1 MQKIIVAFIAL
12 LFTYNS
18 TAQDSIAN
26 FTTSIKDY
34 TSKEKILVLHGVA
47 NKGIKILSIKYVPTL
62 EVQTKITFDTS
73 IKKYVQDS
81 IIETGNAIILKG
93 DDLDQFNITGYDS
106 VTWQQKI
113 ILQPKDSIRITGTI
127 NYSYKD
133 VDGGIKGGVYQI
145 SKQFFYSEITTTNTA
160 TLTDSENLKSKSI
173 WGLFIAGLI
182 AGLIGFISP
191 CVYALVPVTVSMFL
205 KKSKTPAQGRKNIF
219 VYAFSILAIY
229 TLIGVLTGV
238 VIPETT
244 IYTLSTHWIFNLII
258 FVLFVIFGMSFLGAF
273 EITLPA
279 SWANKM
285 DSKASTKSYTGI
297 FFMAFTLVIVS
308 FSCTGPFVGSLLAT
322 SFSNGKLGP
331 ALGMFGFGLGLAA
344 PFAIFAIFPKLLTV
358 LTKSGGWQNAL
369 KVTLGFIE
377 LALALKFLSNADG
390 VKGWHLLDRE
400 IFLVIW
406 IVLFIL
412 LGIYLLGKITFKLDS
427 ELPKNDFGISY
438 LPVPRLLLAITS
450 LCFALYMIPGLWGAP
465 LNGIGGFL
473 PAAGTQDFYLVN
485 GSGST
490 SEASSKNVLPPNKY
504 VAFLK
509 KQEPAA
515 ALQNGFVIYYSYDE
529 TLAASKILKKPILID
544 FTGITC
550 VNCRKFESAIWT
562 NKAVAQVMKNDFVLL
577 SLYVDHK
584 EELND
589 TEKYFSPDMN
599 QQINTTGER
608 NIDLQKRLVNSY
620 TQPNYV
626 FIDNEGKLLYNQG
639 YGYNPNQT
647 PADFLAHMEKIKME
661 YKKRNP

>member
-1 MQKIIVAFIAL
+1 MPKIIVSFFAF
-12 LFTYNS
+12 LFAYNCI
-18 TAQDSIAN
+18 AQDSIAN
-26 FTTSIKDY
+26 FTTSIKDN
-34 TSKEKILVLHGVA
+34 TNKEKILVIQAIVS
-47 NKGIKILSIKYVPTL
+47 KGIKILSTKYVPTL

-73 IKKYVQDS
+73 IKKYIQDS
-81 IIETGNAIILKG
+81 LIEEGNASTLMG
-93 DDLDQFNITGYDS
+93 DGLDEFKITAFDT
-106 VTWQQKI
+106 VTWYQKI
-113 ILQPKDSIRITGTI
+113 ILQPKDSIRITGI
-127 NYSYKD
+127 VNYSYKD
-133 VDGGIKGGVYQI
+133 IDGGIKNSTYPI
-145 SKQFFYSEITTTNTA
+145 SKQVFYSDITTSNTA
-160 TLTDSENLKSKSI
+160 ILSDSENLKLKSL

-205 KKSKTPAQGRKNIF
+205 KKSKTASQGRKNIF

-238 VIPETT
+238 VIPENT
-244 IYTLSTHWIFNLII
+244 IYFLSTHWIFNLII
-258 FVLFVIFGMSFLGAF
+258 FVLFVIFGISFLGAF

-377 LALALKFLSNADG
+377 LALALKFLSNADA

-400 IFLVIW
+400 IFLVLW
-406 IVLFIL
+406 IVIFIL
-412 LGIYLLGKITFKLDS
+412 LGIYLLGKLTFKLDS

-450 LCFALYMIPGLWGAP
+450 LSFALYMIPGLWGAP

-473 PAAGTQDFYLVN
+473 PAAGTQDFYIVN
-485 GSGST
+485 
-490 SEASSKNVLPPNKY
+490 SSANDHSNNKTVIPPTKY

-529 TLAASKILKKPILID
+529 ALAASKILKKPILLD

-562 NKAVAQVMKNDFVLL
+562 NKEVAQVMKNDFVLL
-577 SLYVDHK
+577 SLYVDHR

-589 TEKYFSPDMN
+589 TEKYFSPYLN
-599 QQINTTGER
+599 QQINTVGEQ
-608 NIDLQKRLVNSY
+608 NIDLQKKLTNSN
-620 TQPNYV
+620 TQPNYIFV
-626 FIDNEGKLLYNQG
+626 DNDGKLLYNQG
-639 YGYNPNQT
+639 YGYNPTQT
-647 PADFLAHMEKIKME
+647 AADFLAHMDKVKLE

>member
-1 MQKIIVAFIAL
+1 MQKFILAFVI
-12 LFTYNS
+12 LFFTQQC
-18 TAQDSIAN
+18 TAQDSIVN
-26 FTTSIKDY
+26 FTYSIKDIN
-34 TSKEKILVLHGVA
+34 SKEKLLLINA
-47 NKGIKILSIKYVPTL
+47 TAQKGIKILSTKYIPTL
-62 EVQTKITFDTS
+62 EVQTKITFDTT
-73 IKKYVQDS
+73 IKKYLQDS
-81 IIETGNAIILKG
+81 ATEIGNPIILKG
-93 DDLDQFNITGYDS
+93 DGLDEFNITSYDS
-106 VTWQQKI
+106 VTWEQKI
-113 ILQPKDSIRITGTI
+113 ILQPKDSIRITGKI

-133 VDGGIKGGVYQI
+133 VDGGIKSLETSI
-145 SKQFFYSEITTTNTA
+145 SKQLFYTETNNSNSA
-160 TLTDSENLKSKSI
+160 TLTDSENLKNKSL

-205 KKSKTPAQGRKNIF
+205 KRSKTAAQGRKNIF

-244 IYTLSTHWIFNLII
+244 IYNLSTHWIFNLII
-258 FVLFVIFGMSFLGAF
+258 FVLFVIFGISFLGAF

-322 SFSNGKLGP
+322 SFSSGKIGP

-390 VKGWHLLDRE
+390 IKGWHLLDRE

-406 IVLFIL
+406 IVLFIV
-412 LGIYLLGKITFKLDS
+412 LGIYLLGKIKFKLDS
-427 ELPKNDFGISY
+427 ELPKNDFGLEY
-438 LPVPRLLLAITS
+438 LPVSRLLLAITS
-450 LCFALYMIPGLWGAP
+450 FCFALYMIPGLWGAP

-485 GSGST
+485 GGGS
-490 SEASSKNVLPPNKY
+490 SNEIVNSKALPPSKY
-504 VAFLK
+504 VSFLK
-509 KQEPAA
+509 RQEPAA
-515 ALQNGFVIYYSYDE
+515 AIENGFLIYYSYDE
-529 TLAASKILKKPILID
+529 ASAASKVLRRPLLID

-562 NKAVAQVMKNDFVLL
+562 NKEVAQVMKNDFVLL
-577 SLYVDHK
+577 SLYVDHR

-589 TEKYFSPDMN
+589 AEKYFSAALN

-608 NIDLQKRLVNSY
+608 NIDLQKKLVNSN

-626 FIDNEGKLLYNQG
+626 FIDNAGKLLFNQG

-647 PADFLAHMEKIKME
+647 PSDFLSHMEKIKLE